1 MKISMRTSIS
11 GIAAILVCGLA
22 MAAPAGAQMMRGGGP
37 PQFAGVFNPTVGLG
51 AAYEIQSK
59 DGTKKNMEMAI
70 VGKDTVDGKEA
81 YWWEIAITDEKMGGE
96 MVMKMLLVLDAANS
110 HSAKTI
116 MQFPGRP
123 PMEMPPG
130 MARGDHSRVPTD
142 VRSDAE
148 DLGSESVTVPA
159 GTFTAEHYRA
169 KDGSSDSW
177 VSKGA
182 GPYGLVKHQGKD
194 STMVLTKVLTDY
206 KDKITGTPQPFNPM
220 MMQRGG
226 QQPQ

>member
-1 MKISMRTSIS
+1 MKISMKTTLSVIV
-11 GIAAILVCGLA
+11 AIVFCGLA
-22 MAAPAGAQMMRGGGP
+22 VATPASAQMMRGGGP
-37 PQFAGVFNPTVGLG
+37 PQFAGLFNPTIGLG

-70 VGKDTVDGKEA
+70 VGKDAADGKDA
-81 YWWEIAITDEKMGGE
+81 YWWEMAITDEKMGGE
-96 MVMKMLLVLDAANS
+96 MVIKTLLVLDGANS

-116 MQFPGRP
+116 MQLPGRP
-123 PMEMPPG
+123 PMEMPAG
-130 MARGDHSRVPTD
+130 MGRGDHSRVPTD
-142 VRSDAE
+142 VRTDAE
-148 DLGSESVTVPA
+148 DVGSETITVPA

-169 KDGSSDSW
+169 KDGSSDTW

-194 STMVLTKVLTDY
+194 STMVLTKVIPDY

>member
-1 MKISMRTSIS
+1 MKISMKTSLSVIT
-11 GIAAILVCGLA
+11 AIVFCGLA
-22 MAAPAGAQMMRGGGP
+22 MATSASAQMMRGGGP
-37 PQFAGVFNPTVGLG
+37 PQFAGLFNPTIGLG

-59 DGTKKNMEMAI
+59 DGTKKSMEMAI
-70 VGKDTVDGKEA
+70 VGKDTVDGKDA
-81 YWWEIAITDEKMGGE
+81 YWWEMAITDEKMGGE
-96 MVMKMLLVLDAANS
+96 LVIKTLLVMDAANS
-110 HSAKTI
+110 HSGKAI

-123 PMEMPPG
+123 PMEMPVG
-130 MARGDHSRVPTD
+130 MGHGDHSRVPTD
-142 VRSDAE
+142 VRTDAE
-148 DLGSESVTVPA
+148 DVGSETITVPA

-169 KDGSSDSW
+169 KDGSSDTW

-194 STMVLTKVLTDY
+194 STMVLTKVIPDY

>member
-1 MKISMRTSIS
+1 MKISMRISLS
-11 GIAAILVCGLA
+11 GIAAIVLCGLA
-22 MAAPAGAQMMRGGGP
+22 MGAPVSAQMMRGGGP
-37 PQFAGVFNPTVGLG
+37 PQFAGLFNPTIGLG
-51 AAYEIQSK
+51 AAYEIQMK
-59 DGTKKNMEMAI
+59 DGTKKSMEMAI
-70 VGKDTVDGKEA
+70 VGKDTADGKDA
-81 YWWEIAITDEKMGGE
+81 FWWEMAITDEKMGGE
-96 MVMKMLLVLDAANS
+96 MVIKTLLVLDAANS

-123 PMEMPPG
+123 PMEMPAG
-130 MARGDHSRVPTD
+130 MGRGDHSRVPTD

-148 DLGSESVTVPA
+148 DVGSETITVPA
-159 GTFTAEHYRA
+159 GTFTTEHYRA
-169 KDGSSDSW
+169 KDGSSDTW

-194 STMVLTKVLTDY
+194 STMILTKVIPDY